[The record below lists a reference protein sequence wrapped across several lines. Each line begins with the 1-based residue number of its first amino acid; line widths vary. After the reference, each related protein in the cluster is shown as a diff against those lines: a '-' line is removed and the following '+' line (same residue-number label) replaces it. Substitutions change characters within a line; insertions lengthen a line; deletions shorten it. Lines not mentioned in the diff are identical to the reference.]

1 MWAGPPAVAH
11 TSGTRARGLPETT
24 GVRAPRSGPPIA
36 KVAWRLGYSA
46 PSAFHH
52 AFRRWTGQSPREWRR
67 GR

>member
-1 MWAGPPAVAH
+1 M
-11 TSGTRARGLPETT
+11 
-24 GVRAPRSGPPIA
+24 RAPRSGPPIA